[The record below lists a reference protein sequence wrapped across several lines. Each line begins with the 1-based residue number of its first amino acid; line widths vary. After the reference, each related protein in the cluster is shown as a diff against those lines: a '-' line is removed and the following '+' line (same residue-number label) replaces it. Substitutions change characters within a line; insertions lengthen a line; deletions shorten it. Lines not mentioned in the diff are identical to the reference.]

1 MTGAD
6 PLVTGE
12 NPDTTESQNLS
23 FSLTVIVPVFNEQF
37 LVREAVTRLARLTI
51 PGIHG
56 LEIIAVDDG
65 STDRSPEIL
74 DELAANHDHLQ
85 VIRHDKNQGKG
96 AAIKTGIAKAA
107 GDLIVINDADLE
119 YDPKDLELLVR
130 PFLEDGAD
138 VVYGSRFLSRER
150 RRVLYFRHTT
160 GNRLITF
167 LSNLATDLN
176 LTDVE
181 TCYKMFRSELLKS
194 IPIRS
199 NDFRFEVEITAKVA
213 KRRFHIFEVPI
224 SYLGRSYQEGK
235 KIGWKDGVKALS
247 SILKY
252 WKYDDIYQADE
263 YGSHIL
269 LSLEKAHRFNR
280 WMAEAINPWVGSN
293 VLEIGA
299 GIGNIM
305 SELIPRDRYVASDVN
320 PHYLQYLGNFTLGKP
335 YLSVKKIDLEDPS
348 DFAGLESSFDTVIC
362 LNVLE
367 HVADPVTSL
376 RNLHSALKPG
386 GRLVI
391 YVPQDQR
398 LFTSLDKALDHYR
411 RYDRATLENHL
422 AQAGFSVEEILD
434 FNRIGR
440 LGWWFNGKIL
450 HRRNLSRFQLKIFDS
465 LIPIFTR
472 VDRFLP
478 WIGLGLIVVS
488 VRKVSQ

>member
-1 MTGAD
+1 M
-6 PLVTGE
+6 
-12 NPDTTESQNLS
+12 SS
-23 FSLTVIVPVFNEQF
+23 FSFVKRSPGLPE
-37 LVREAVTRLARLTI
+37 LTI
-51 PGIHG
+51 PGIHA

-65 STDRSPEIL
+65 STDGSPEIL
-74 DELAANHDHLQ
+74 DELAASHDRLQ
-85 VIRHDKNQGKG
+85 VIRHDKNRGKG
-96 AAIKTGIAKAA
+96 AAIQSGIAKAA

-150 RRVLYFRHTT
+150 RRVLYFRHAM
-160 GNRLITF
+160 GNRFITF

-181 TCYKMFRSELLKS
+181 TCYKMFRAELLKS

-247 SILKY
+247 FNSQILEVRRHLSSGRIRISHPREPRERPIDSIDG
-252 WKYDDIYQADE
+252 WPRRSI
-263 YGSHIL
+263 
-269 LSLEKAHRFNR
+269 
-280 WMAEAINPWVGSN
+280 PWVGST

-299 GIGNIM
+299 GIGNIT
-305 SELIPRDRYVASDVN
+305 SELIPRDRYVASDIN
-320 PHYLQYLGNFTLGKP
+320 PHYLQYLENFTLGKP
-335 YLSVKKIDLEDPS
+335 YLSVKKIDLEHPS
-348 DFAGLESSFDTVIC
+348 DFAGLEGSFDTVIC

-376 RNLHSALKPG
+376 RNLYSALKPG
-386 GRLVI
+386 GRLVL

-398 LFTSLDKALDHYR
+398 LFSSLDVALEHCR
-411 RYDRATLENHL
+411 RYDRTTARKTHYGSRVLSRDDARFQSIRAPGLVVQRKNSPKKTPQPFSAQGLQFPDSLSVAHRSILTLE
-422 AQAGFSVEEILD
+422 GS
-434 FNRIGR
+434 
-440 LGWWFNGKIL
+440 
-450 HRRNLSRFQLKIFDS
+450 
-465 LIPIFTR
+465 R
-472 VDRFLP
+472 VDCTIEKRNDRVN
-478 WIGLGLIVVS
+478 IDRNG
-488 VRKVSQ
+488 